1 MKKGL
6 TVLLC
11 LSMVGII
18 VLSGCNISQGIRL
31 RIKNDQILKLGKGQ
45 ILGIEL
51 ESNPTT
57 GYSWFVT
64 SKVSNILKQQGDSQ
78 YVESAPRLGAG
89 GIQLYSFKA
98 INKGKTD
105 LIFEYKRPWE
115 KESAEKHTVEVTV
128 Q

>member
-1 MKKGL
+1 MKKHL
-6 TVLLC
+6 IYFLC
-11 LSMVGII
+11 FVII
-18 VLSGCNISQGIRL
+18 GAVVFSGCNMSHGIRL
-31 RIKNDQILKLGKGQ
+31 RIKNDQILKLGRGQ

-64 SKVSNILKQQGDSQ
+64 SKTSNILMQQGDSQ
-78 YVESAPRLGAG
+78 YVESAPRIGAG

-98 INKGKTD
+98 VNKGKTD
-105 LIFEYKRPWE
+105 LVFEYKRPWE
-115 KESAEKHTVEVTV
+115 TKSAEKYIVEVTV